1 VVLLSHRRRRVW
13 TAVAG
18 LVLLAGC
25 RRAPAEGE
33 LSGEVIA
40 VTVQAV
46 RQGPIRDVVRAA
58 GVVAPIPAGD
68 FIVAAAEPAEVL
80 EITKNEGD
88 AVAAGDVLVRLEI
101 ASLASEQATRQLE
114 VTDAVTKYE
123 AAKAEEAKLSKMF
136 SQGFVARNQW
146 EAARTTLSATESALN
161 QARDRLESLRT
172 TDTRSVIR
180 ARFAGVVVKRWHVAG
195 DRVAAG
201 EGDPILRVVDPAK
214 VQAVV
219 QVPGDRIDRVV
230 SGQAAT
236 LQSDLSNEPAV
247 VATKA
252 AAAAAGTPTVEV
264 RLNFVVPTALPI
276 DTVVQAEIAVED
288 VADALLVP
296 AGAVQRPADAPAFV
310 WVAVQDRAQR
320 REVRAGLSANGMTQI
335 LGGLA
340 VGEEVITSG
349 IAQLSEGITISINR

>member
-1 VVLLSHRRRRVW
+1 VVLPSHRRRRLW

-136 SQGFVARNQW
+136 S
-146 EAARTTLSATESALN
+146 
-161 QARDRLESLRT
+161 
-172 TDTRSVIR
+172 
-180 ARFAGVVVKRWHVAG
+180 
-195 DRVAAG
+195 
-201 EGDPILRVVDPAK
+201 
-214 VQAVV
+214 
-219 QVPGDRIDRVV
+219 
-230 SGQAAT
+230 
-236 LQSDLSNEPAV
+236 
-247 VATKA
+247 
-252 AAAAAGTPTVEV
+252 
-264 RLNFVVPTALPI
+264 
-276 DTVVQAEIAVED
+276 
-288 VADALLVP
+288 
-296 AGAVQRPADAPAFV
+296 
-310 WVAVQDRAQR
+310 
-320 REVRAGLSANGMTQI
+320 
-335 LGGLA
+335 
-340 VGEEVITSG
+340 
-349 IAQLSEGITISINR
+349 